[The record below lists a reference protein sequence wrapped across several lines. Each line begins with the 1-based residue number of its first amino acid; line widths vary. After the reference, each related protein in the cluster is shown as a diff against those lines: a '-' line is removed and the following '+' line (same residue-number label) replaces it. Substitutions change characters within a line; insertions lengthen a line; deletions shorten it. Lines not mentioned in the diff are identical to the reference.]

1 MRLKP
6 TSNMVSPNAL
16 LIVGHPGHELR
27 IFGWVKRLHPIT
39 AILTDGG
46 GAANR
51 PRVDL
56 SRHLLEAAGARP
68 SSMFGRASDTDF
80 YRAIIDMDF
89 DFFEALGA
97 EIVHIMIDADVHVVV
112 GDAIEGYSPTHDICR
127 VLIDRSVG
135 LAERILERHIENY
148 AFRLTDEVQT
158 EPNTWES
165 REKLDLPAFREKIV
179 AAMTYAR
186 NAGGR
191 LEAEIAEFLV
201 APEATDFAN
210 ETLFVSDTS
219 SALKVFETTKPYYEV
234 CGEDRVA
241 SGQYETVIRY
251 RDHVAPL
258 AKWLLIA
265 DFLKDN
271 QKPRCVRSCP

>member
-1 MRLKP
+1 MD
-6 TSNMVSPNAL
+6 SPNPL

-27 IFGWVKRLHPIT
+27 IFGWVKKFHPIT

-68 SSMFGRASDTDF
+68 STVFGRASDTDF
-80 YRAIIDMDF
+80 YRAIIDLDF
-89 DFFEALGA
+89 DFFEALGT
-97 EIVHIMIDADVHVVV
+97 EIVQIMIDADVRIVV

-135 LAERILERHIENY
+135 LAERILKRHIENY
-148 AFRLTDEVQT
+148 AFLLTDKAQK
-158 EPNTWES
+158 EPTLRASQEQ
-165 REKLDLPAFREKIV
+165 LDLPAFQEKIV
-179 AAMTYAR
+179 AAMTYAE
-186 NAGGR
+186 NVGGR
-191 LEAEIAEFLV
+191 LGAEIAEQLI

-219 SALKVFETTKPYYEV
+219 AVLKFFETTKPYYEV
-234 CGEDRVA
+234 YGEDRVA
-241 SGQYETVIRY
+241 SGQYETVIRF

-258 AKWLLIA
+258 AKRILMA
-265 DFLKDN
+265 D
-271 QKPRCVRSCP
+271 